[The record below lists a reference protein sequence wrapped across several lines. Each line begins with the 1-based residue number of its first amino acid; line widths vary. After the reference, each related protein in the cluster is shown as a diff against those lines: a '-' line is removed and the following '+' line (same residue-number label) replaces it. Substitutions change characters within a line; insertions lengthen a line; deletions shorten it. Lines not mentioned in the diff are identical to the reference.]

1 MEMLLLAALALAMF
15 CALAARRHVKAVAW
29 TRELDRAFGIDG
41 PRDIP
46 RHRTL

>member
-1 MEMLLLAALALAMF
+1 MLLLAALVLAMV
-15 CALAARRHVKAVAW
+15 CALVARRHVKAVAW

-41 PRDIP
+41 PREIP